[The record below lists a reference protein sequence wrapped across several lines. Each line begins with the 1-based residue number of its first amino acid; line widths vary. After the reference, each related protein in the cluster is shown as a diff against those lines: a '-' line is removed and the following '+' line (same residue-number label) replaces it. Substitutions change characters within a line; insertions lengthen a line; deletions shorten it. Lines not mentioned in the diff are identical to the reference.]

1 VVSTETQDAGTRRDE
16 TRVAGPRASSSAD
29 SADPGSAPASPAV
42 RPPLSR
48 SGHDRN
54 AELRLDEL
62 GLAAA
67 WSSPDTRVLVV
78 CQGQALVVDEPDP
91 DLPDTDRTR
100 LITVPVYDAPEG
112 DRYLLGRDERGAMYF
127 AVPVESLPGRL
138 DGDARPASLRE
149 VGALLDDR
157 DAALFAHAVAL
168 EHWHASHGFCPN
180 CGNPTDLAAAGHL
193 RRCARCGREHYPRT
207 DPAVIMAVTDRPADD
222 PEARLLL
229 GRNAAW
235 EPGRFSVLAGFV
247 EPGESLEQAVAREV
261 AEEAALTVTQAIYLG
276 SQPWPFPASIMLGF
290 TALVADPERTTAD
303 GNEMRELRWYGRA
316 GLAEAIRAGEI
327 RAANRLSIA
336 RALIEHWYGGTLPDA
351 RGRG

>member
-1 VVSTETQDAGTRRDE
+1 
-16 TRVAGPRASSSAD
+16 VAPPRASSSAE
-29 SADPGSAPASPAV
+29 SIGAGPTSAPTPTRPIV

-48 SGHDRN
+48 AGHDRN
-54 AELRLDEL
+54 AELRIDEL

-78 CQGQALVVDEPDP
+78 SKGQAFVVDEPDP
-91 DLPDTDRTR
+91 DRPGENRTR

-127 AVPVESLPGRL
+127 AVPVESLPGPL

-149 VGALLDDR
+149 VGALLDDL

-180 CGNPTDLAAAGHL
+180 CGNPTELAAAGHL

-207 DPAVIMAVTDRPADD
+207 DPAVIMAVTDLPAEH
-222 PEARLLL
+222 PEAKLLL

-261 AEEAALTVTQAIYLG
+261 AEEAALTVTEAVYLG

-303 GNEMRELRWYGRA
+303 GNEMRELRWYDRA

-336 RALIEHWYGGTLPDA
+336 RALIEHWYGDTLPEA
-351 RGRG
+351 SSRV